1 MYIVD
6 TALAARAASGK
17 PVQVAMFG
25 AGYMARGITTQIVR
39 YTPGLRLAV
48 ICNRTVGKAIGC
60 YTAVGVDR
68 SDIREVTSAAGLDQA
83 IRDGKF
89 AVTDDPAVAASA
101 GLIDITLEATGHV
114 GYGALATTLSIQHH
128 KPMVSMNAELDATCG
143 PILKAMAD
151 DAGVILSGAD
161 GDQPVVQINLWR
173 YVRQLGMTPLLCGNI
188 KGLQDRYRTP
198 ETQAGYARQWGQ
210 TPEMV
215 TSFADGT
222 KISFEQA
229 ITANATGMTIARRGM
244 IGHEFSGHVDQML
257 DMYDIDQMRALGGI
271 VEYVV
276 GAAPSPGVYV
286 FAEAQDEIQKVY
298 LNYGKLGQGPL
309 YSFYTGWHLTSLEV
323 HNSIA
328 RVALLK
334 DVPMEP
340 LGPPLVEVIAMAKR
354 PLKAGEVIDGIG
366 GFMTYGVCE
375 TSAVQQRDRL
385 LPMGLAEGCRL
396 RHDIVKDGALTW
408 DDIIPPAHNLPH
420 QLRTIQDARFARAP
434 ALTRSAEST
443 L

>member
-1 MYIVD
+1 MLIVD
-6 TALAARAASGK
+6 TALKQRVALGR

-48 ICNRTVGKAIGC
+48 ICNRTVEKAIGC
-60 YTAVGVDR
+60 YTAVGVDPA
-68 SDIREVTSAAGLDQA
+68 DIREVTSAAGLDQA
-83 IRDGKF
+83 ILDGKY
-89 AVTDDPAVAASA
+89 AVTNDPAVAASA

-114 GYGALATTLSIQHH
+114 GYGALATTLSIQHR

-151 DAGVILSGAD
+151 EAGVILSGAD

-173 YVRQLGMTPLLCGNI
+173 YVKQLGLKPLLCGNI

-198 ETQAGYARQWGQ
+198 ETQAAFAKQWGQ

-229 ITANATGMTIARRGM
+229 ITANATGMTIAQRGM
-244 IGHEFSGHVDQML
+244 IGHEFKGHVDQMV
-257 DMYDIDQMRALGGI
+257 DMYDIDQLRALGGI

-276 GAAPSPGVYV
+276 GGLPSPGVYV

-298 LNYGKLGQGPL
+298 LNYGKLGPGPL

-323 HNSIA
+323 HNSLA

-334 DVPMEP
+334 DVPIEP
-340 LGPPLVEVIAMAKR
+340 LGPPLVEVIAIAKR
-354 PLKAGEVIDGIG
+354 PLKAGETIDGIG

-375 TSAVQQRDRL
+375 TAPVQQRDRL

-396 RHDIVKDGALTW
+396 KRDIAKDEAISWEDVT
-408 DDIIPPAHNLPH
+408 PPKNDLPH
-420 QLRTIQDARFARAP
+420 QLRANQDAKFGAA
-434 ALTRSAEST
+434 SAGRTTEKTS
-443 L
+443 

>member
-1 MYIVD
+1 MLIVD
-6 TALAARAASGK
+6 TALKARAASGR

-48 ICNRTVGKAIGC
+48 ICNRTVEKAIGC
-60 YTAVGVDR
+60 YTAVGVDPA
-68 SDIREVTSAAGLDQA
+68 DIREVTSAAALDQA
-83 IRDGKF
+83 IRDGKY
-89 AVTDDPAVAASA
+89 AVTNDPAVAASA

-114 GYGALATTLSIQHH
+114 GYGALATTLSIQHR

-151 DAGVILSGAD
+151 EAGVILSGAD

-173 YVRQLGMTPLLCGNI
+173 YVKQLGMTPLLCGNI

-198 ETQAGYARQWGQ
+198 ETQAAFAKQWGQ

-229 ITANATGMTIARRGM
+229 ITANATGMTIAQRGM
-244 IGHEFSGHVDQML
+244 IGHEFKGHVDQMV
-257 DMYDIDQMRALGGI
+257 DMYDIDQLRTLGGI
-271 VEYVV
+271 VDYVV

-286 FAEAQDEIQKVY
+286 FAEARDEIQKVY

-309 YSFYTGWHLTSLEV
+309 YSFHTGWHLTSLEV

-334 DVPMEP
+334 DVPIEP
-340 LGPPLVEVIAMAKR
+340 LGPPVVEVITIAKR
-354 PLKAGEVIDGIG
+354 PLKAGETIDGIG

-375 TSAVQQRDRL
+375 TAAIQQKDRL

-396 RHDIVKDGALTW
+396 KRNINKDEAISW
-408 DDIIPPAHNLPH
+408 DDVVPPTNDLPH
-420 QLRTIQDARFARAP
+420 QLRAKQDAKFAP
-434 ALTRSAEST
+434 ARMPATSH
-443 L
+443 

>member
-1 MYIVD
+1 MLFVD
-6 TALAARAASGK
+6 TALAARVAERR

-48 ICNRTVGKAIGC
+48 ICNRTVDKAIGC
-60 YTAVGVDR
+60 YTAVGVAR
-68 SDIREVTSAAGLDQA
+68 EDIQEVTSAAALDQA
-83 IRDGKF
+83 IRDGKY
-89 AVTDDPAVAASA
+89 AVTNDPAVAASA

-114 GYGALATTLSIQHH
+114 GYGALATTLSIQHR

-143 PILKAMAD
+143 PVLKAMAD
-151 DAGVILSGAD
+151 EAGVILSGAD
-161 GDQPVVQINLWR
+161 GDQPAVQINLWR
-173 YVRQLGMTPLLCGNI
+173 YVKQLGMTPLLCGNI

-198 ETQAGYARQWGQ
+198 ETQAAFAKQWGQ

-229 ITANATGMTIARRGM
+229 ITANATGMTIAQRGM
-244 IGHEFSGHVDQML
+244 IGHEFKGHVDQMV
-257 DMYDIDQMRALGGI
+257 DMYDIDQLRALGGI
-271 VEYVV
+271 VDYVV

-286 FAEAQDEIQKVY
+286 FAEARDEIQKIY

-334 DVPMEP
+334 DVPIEP
-340 LGPPLVEVIAMAKR
+340 LGPPVVEVITIAKR
-354 PLKAGEVIDGIG
+354 PLKAGETIDGIG

-375 TSAVQQRDRL
+375 TAAIQQKDRL

-396 RHDIVKDGALTW
+396 TRNINKDEAISW
-408 DDIIPPAHNLPH
+408 DDVIPPTNDLPH
-420 QLRTIQDARFARAP
+420 QLRAKQDAKFAP
-434 ALTRSAEST
+434 ARMPATSH
-443 L
+443 

>member
-1 MYIVD
+1 MLIVD
-6 TALAARAASGK
+6 TALQARASAGR

-25 AGYMARGITTQIVR
+25 AGYMARGIANQIVR
-39 YTPGLRLAV
+39 YTPGLRLSV
-48 ICNRTVGKAIGC
+48 ICNRTVDKAIGC
-60 YTAVGVDR
+60 YTALGVAREDVV
-68 SDIREVTSAAGLDQA
+68 EVTSAAALDQA
-83 IRDGKF
+83 IRSGKY

-101 GLIDITLEATGHV
+101 ALIEATIEATGHV
-114 GYGALATTLSIQHH
+114 AYGALATTLAIQHR

-143 PILKAMAD
+143 PILKQMAD
-151 DAGVILSGAD
+151 EAGIILSGAD
-161 GDQPVVQINLWR
+161 GDQPVVQLNLWR
-173 YVRQLGMTPLLCGNI
+173 YVKGLGLRPLLCGNI

-198 ETQAGYARQWGQ
+198 ETQAAFAKQWGQ

-229 ITANATGMTIARRGM
+229 ITANATGMTIAQRGM
-244 IGHEFSGHVDQML
+244 IGHEFRGHVDQMVT
-257 DMYDIDQMRALGGI
+257 MYDIDQLRSLGGI
-271 VEYVV
+271 VDYVV

-286 FAEAQDEIQKVY
+286 FAEAQDEIQAIY

-309 YSFYTGWHLTSLEV
+309 YSFHTGWHLTSLEV
-323 HNSIA
+323 HNSVA

-340 LGPPLVEVIAMAKR
+340 IGAPIVEVIAMAKR
-354 PLKAGEVIDGIG
+354 PLKAGETLDGIG

-375 TSAVQQRDRL
+375 TADIQMRNRL

-396 RHDIVKDGALTW
+396 KRDIAKDEAISQ
-408 DDIIPPAHNLPH
+408 DDVIAPGSSLPH
-420 QLRTIQDARFARAP
+420 QLRAKQDARFFPGLAP
-434 ALTRSAEST
+434 MLAH
-443 L
+443 

>member
-1 MYIVD
+1 MHIVD
-6 TALAARAASGK
+6 TALAARAASGSS
-17 PVQVAMFG
+17 VQVAMFG

-39 YTPGLRLAV
+39 YTPGLRLAI
-48 ICNRTVGKAIGC
+48 ICNRTVEKAIGC
-60 YTAVGVDR
+60 YIAVGVDR
-68 SDIREVTSAAGLDQA
+68 ADIREVTNASDLNQA
-83 IRDGKF
+83 IRDGKY
-89 AVTDDPAVAASA
+89 AVTSDPEVPASA

-114 GYGALATTLSIQHH
+114 GFGALATTLSIQHH

-143 PILKAMAD
+143 PILKAMAGS
-151 DAGVILSGAD
+151 AGIILSGAD

-173 YVRQLGMTPLLCGNI
+173 YVKQIGLKPLLCGNI

-198 ETQAGYARQWGQ
+198 ETQAAFAKQWGQ

-229 ITANATGMTIARRGM
+229 ITANATGMTIAKRGM
-244 IGHEFSGHVDQML
+244 IGHQFKGHVDQMV

-334 DVPMEP
+334 DVPIEP
-340 LGPPLVEVIAMAKR
+340 IGPPLVEVIAVAKR
-354 PLKAGEVIDGIG
+354 PLKAGETIDGIG

-375 TSAVQQRDRL
+375 TAAIQREESL

-396 RHDIVKDGALTW
+396 RRSINKDEAISW
-408 DDIIPPAHNLPH
+408 DDVIPPTNDLPH
-420 QLRTIQDARFARAP
+420 LLRAKQDAKFGGAPNAAR
-434 ALTRSAEST
+434 TTEKTS
-443 L
+443 

>member
-1 MYIVD
+1 
-6 TALAARAASGK
+6 
-17 PVQVAMFG
+17 MFG
-25 AGYMARGITTQIVR
+25 AGYMSRGITTQIVR

-48 ICNRTVGKAIGC
+48 ICNRTVDKAIGC

-68 SDIREVTSAAGLDQA
+68 ADIREVTTAAALDQA
-83 IRDGKF
+83 IRDGKY
-89 AVTDDPAVAASA
+89 AVTNDPAVAASA

-114 GYGALATTLSIQHH
+114 GYGALATTLSIQHG

-151 DAGVILSGAD
+151 EAGVILSGAD

-173 YVRQLGMTPLLCGNI
+173 YVKQLGLRPLLCGNI

-198 ETQAGYARQWGQ
+198 ETQAAFAKQWGQ

-229 ITANATGMTIARRGM
+229 ITANATGMTIAQRGM
-244 IGHEFSGHVDQML
+244 IGHEFKGHVDQMV
-257 DMYDIDQMRALGGI
+257 DMYDIDQMRSLGGI

-276 GAAPSPGVYV
+276 GGLPSPGVYV
-286 FAEAQDEIQKVY
+286 FAEAQDDIQKVY
-298 LNYGKLGQGPL
+298 LNYGKLGPGPV
-309 YSFYTGWHLTSLEV
+309 YSFYTGWHLTALEV
-323 HNSIA
+323 HNSLA

-334 DVPMEP
+334 DVPIEP
-340 LGPPLVEVIAMAKR
+340 LGPPVVEVIAMAKR
-354 PLKAGEVIDGIG
+354 PLKAGETIDGIG

-375 TSAVQQRDRL
+375 TAAIQQQDRL

-396 RHDIVKDGALTW
+396 KRDIAKDEAVSW
-408 DDIIPPAHNLPH
+408 DDVIPPANDLPH
-420 QLRTIQDARFARAP
+420 QLRAKQDARFGVSRTLAR
-434 ALTRSAEST
+434 TTEKTS
-443 L
+443 

>member
-1 MYIVD
+1 MV
-6 TALAARAASGK
+6 AVNSARATQRGRWPTGAS
-17 PVQVAMFG
+17 
-25 AGYMARGITTQIVR
+25 
-39 YTPGLRLAV
+39 
-48 ICNRTVGKAIGC
+48 
-60 YTAVGVDR
+60 
-68 SDIREVTSAAGLDQA
+68 S
-83 IRDGKF
+83 
-89 AVTDDPAVAASA
+89 AVAASA

-114 GYGALATTLSIQHH
+114 GYGALATTLSIQHR

-151 DAGVILSGAD
+151 EAGVILSGAD
-161 GDQPVVQINLWR
+161 GDQPVVQTNLWR
-173 YVRQLGMTPLLCGNI
+173 YVKQLGMTPLLCGNI

-198 ETQAGYARQWGQ
+198 ETQAAFARQWGQ

-229 ITANATGMTIARRGM
+229 ITANATGMTIAQRGM
-244 IGHEFSGHVDQML
+244 IGHEFKGHVDQMV
-257 DMYDIDQMRALGGI
+257 DMYDIDQLRALGGI
-271 VEYVV
+271 VDYVV

-286 FAEAQDEIQKVY
+286 FAEAKDEIQKIY

-334 DVPMEP
+334 DVPIEP
-340 LGPPLVEVIAMAKR
+340 LGPPVVEVITLAKR
-354 PLKAGEVIDGIG
+354 PLKAGETIDGIG

-375 TSAVQQRDRL
+375 TAAIQQKDRL

-396 RHDIVKDGALTW
+396 KRNINKDEAISW
-408 DDIIPPAHNLPH
+408 DDVVPPTNDLPH
-420 QLRTIQDARFARAP
+420 QLRAKQDAKFAP
-434 ALTRSAEST
+434 ARMPATSH
-443 L
+443 